1 MVKVS
6 ESLRR
11 GRLTR
16 YEALMEVMD
25 DIPVGRVF
33 IVYEVVDMLKK
44 YRKKT
49 AEETTITRALNL
61 DKRFMKLE
69 LKKYKKVSENVAR

>member
-1 MVKVS
+1 
-6 ESLRR
+6 
-11 GRLTR
+11 
-16 YEALMEVMD
+16 MEVMD